1 MIILTISTLWWEEE
15 KLKTINIA
23 GMVVCVSG
31 ITLHVLAKALST
43 RSKYSTLCGKGVV
56 IA

>member
-1 MIILTISTLWWEEE
+1 MTISTLWWEEE